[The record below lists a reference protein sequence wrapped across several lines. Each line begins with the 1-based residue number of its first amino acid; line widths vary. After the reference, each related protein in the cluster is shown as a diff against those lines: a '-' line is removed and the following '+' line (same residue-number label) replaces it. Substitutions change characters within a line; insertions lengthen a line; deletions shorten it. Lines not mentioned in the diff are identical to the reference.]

1 MKKAFIQKLSIAMAS
16 ALVITAATP
25 ATADAA
31 AKMKL
36 NKTSKTLYVN
46 KDNKSGT
53 SNKYDF
59 NILNKGT
66 GKYSYSWSTGDKK
79 VATVNS
85 KGVVTAKGVGT
96 TKVTCKV
103 TYKTGK
109 KKGDTYKKLTANVT
123 VKANA
128 AKVVINNAPENNQ
141 ISVGTTFD
149 FNRTMTAANGGKA
162 TDKTEWFLFADEALT
177 KESDV
182 ATIDKNGVVTANKA
196 GEFYVVAKTYQSA
209 KYKEAGYTAVSEAVK
224 VTVPLQMTGA
234 SVVSVDTMKLTF
246 DSSVKEL
253 IKKNDDIEIETVATN
268 KIKFPVKSYTISEDG
283 KEVTVVSYQ
292 DFSNDATYKVTAAG
306 TSKETKAQIG
316 EIASIVIDNQNFE
329 PQTGK
334 KAGDLKYKV
343 FDANG
348 VDVTKK
354 YGFDKLVVISSKN
367 GLSEV
372 KSNGEVWLAKKGDQV
387 QVQLKFFKYN
397 TTTGADES
405 IVSNVA
411 TITAADATA
420 TQTVKWAIGDA
431 KKEKEAYEKNVKTIA
446 AGAEGKQL
454 FVTLKDSYGKEIKAD
469 AFESL
474 NDKILVVDN
483 AGNLYPLAA
492 GTATVKVSKGGY
504 YDYLTIVVSPKAEI
518 ANLVADNSSFVL
530 SNVYDDGETKEVKF
544 TLKGTYG
551 DTFKKNDKVSVEVAS
566 TTKAVSVIDPD
577 GVSHSFTD
585 SKKFE
590 FDATNGE
597 FKLKFKATK
606 GEKGDAQFRVSFGG
620 KVTVVSVSV
629 KEPTGSVS
637 YRIDMNK
644 TEIDNF
650 KTTDDANKA
659 TVKVFNIDGAG
670 TTVSKVETSDAKYAV
685 KNEKGETKLDG
696 NLKDG
701 EFEIDAK
708 AKDLAAGKY
717 TVEVTCGP
725 LKVVK
730 EFTVKSSK
738 LSSDATI
745 DKTEV
750 KAPDFSPIADALK
763 TITTFKVDGKDATA
777 SNLVYTFINI
787 TDKELITGATVA
799 SNGTLTNGTINWGT
813 KSELK
818 LKLKKVEWT
827 TEGVTYSKD
836 LDTVVKIT
844 K

>member
-103 TYKTGK
+103 TYKTGA
-109 KKGDTYKKLTANVT
+109 KKGKTYKKLTANVT

-329 PQTGK
+329 PQTDK

-354 YGFDKLVVISSKN
+354 YGFDKLSVISSKN
-367 GLSEV
+367 NGSEV
-372 KSNGEVWLAKKGDQV
+372 NDKGEVFLRTKGDQV

-405 IVSNVA
+405 IVSNTA
-411 TITAADATA
+411 ILTAADATA

-431 KKEKEAYEKNVKTIA
+431 TKEKEAYEKNVKTIA

-454 FVTLKDSYGKEIKAD
+454 FVTLKDSYGKEVKAD

-518 ANLVADNSSFVL
+518 ANLVADNNSFVL
-530 SNVYDDGETKEVKF
+530 SNAYEDGEEKIVKF

-551 DTFKKNDKVSVEVAS
+551 DTFKKNGNADVEVTSVTDVVTVLDANDNACVFTNNKASVEV
-566 TTKAVSVIDPD
+566 KD
-577 GVSHSFTD
+577 
-585 SKKFE
+585 
-590 FDATNGE
+590 GE

-606 GEKGDAQFRVSFGG
+606 GKEGSAQFRVSFGG
-620 KVTVVSVSV
+620 KITVVSVSV
-629 KEPTGSVS
+629 KKPNGAVS
-637 YRIDMNK
+637 YRIDMDK

-650 KTTDDANKA
+650 KETDKA
-659 TVKVFNIDGAG
+659 TVNVFNIDGAG
-670 TTVSKVETSDAKYAV
+670 TTVSKVTNSKVTYAV
-685 KNEKGETKLDG
+685 KNEKGETKLEG
-696 NLKDG
+696 NLETG
-701 EFEIDAK
+701 SFVIDAYTK
-708 AKDLAAGKY
+708 KLAAGKY
-717 TVEVTCGP
+717 TVEVTAGP

-745 DKTEV
+745 NKTEV
-750 KAPDFSPIADALK
+750 KADGKVDINLILETA
-763 TITTFKVDGKDATA
+763 TTFKVDGKDVTG
-777 SNLVYTFINI
+777 SSIVYTFINI

-799 SNGTLTNGTINWGT
+799 SDGTLTNGTINWGT

-818 LKLKKVEWT
+818 LKLKKVEWKDAAGT
-827 TEGVTYSKD
+827 DYSKD
-836 LDTVVKIT
+836 LDAVVTIK